1 MTPDGETTALALSQI
16 APGVYEAKWSADE
29 DGAYAVTIA
38 DGDATLLEGG
48 FVKNYSSEYDLPS
61 PEKREVFAQ
70 SVVQGGGQVFEGA
83 ITLSESNRPVRTR
96 KDITDALLIAALIVF
111 VLGAALQRL
120 GWERALERYLHREK
134 PPKEEKPAKTKPEKV
149 KKPEKKAAPAAGEA
163 TDQLLSSMKKR
174 KRM

>member
-1 MTPDGETTALALSQI
+1 MDSFSSYHPAINFLYFTVVLLVTMFMMQPVFLAISC
-16 APGVYEAKWSADE
+16 VC
-29 DGAYAVTIA
+29 AYA
-38 DGDATLLEGG
+38 
-48 FVKNYSSEYDLPS
+48 YSIYLKGKKALKFNFLYMLP
-61 PEKREVFAQ
+61 V
-70 SVVQGGGQVFEGA
+70 
-83 ITLSESNRPVRTR
+83 
-96 KDITDALLIAALIVF
+96 LLIAALIVF

-134 PPKEEKPAKTKPEKV
+134 PPKEEKPAKTKPEKA